1 MLHTSRHACVVVG
14 VVVQVFGA
22 VCIEQCDAC
31 SGDGAH
37 FRTGGG
43 GNDGS
48 RVCNRIRRRG
58 LECGPGTIMNL
69 RRLAWAICSAVRRV
83 PSGFASLL

>member
-31 SGDGAH
+31 SGDVG
-37 FRTGGG
+37 
-43 GNDGS
+43 
-48 RVCNRIRRRG
+48 RIFEQAG
-58 LECGPGTIMNL
+58 EGTM
-69 RRLAWAICSAVRRV
+69 AV
-83 PSGFASLL
+83 GFATVFADVGWSADPGQS